1 MTITL
6 AVTAR
11 DTSKKSAVV
20 RKEGG
25 VPGIVYGPKQT
36 PVAISV
42 SGKDFEKVLKE
53 AGESTIVEL
62 SGLEESIE
70 VLVKDVDFDPIKR
83 EVRHVDFYAIERGK
97 DMTVNVALE
106 FIGAAPVEKSN
117 LGVVTKV
124 LHEVE
129 VTCRPNALPNH
140 IDVDVSVLATIE
152 DKIHVSDLAVPA
164 GVKINN
170 DPTENVAVVTVVKEE
185 APPEPTTI
193 DMSAIE
199 VEAKGKAPEEEA
211 PAE

>member
-1 MTITL
+1 M
-6 AVTAR
+6 
-11 DTSKKSAVV
+11 